1 MTYSLEVVFPIGIR
15 RVEKRWGR
23 DYGYIAEVRKRDF
36 ERAISKPLKSKRS
49 SCLSKMN
56 YMREKERKEGVVGNN

>member
-1 MTYSLEVVFPIGIR
+1 M
-15 RVEKRWGR
+15 
-23 DYGYIAEVRKRDF
+23 RKRDF
-36 ERAISKPLKSKRS
+36 ERAISEPLKSKCS